1 MIIACCLFT
10 VILES
15 IMLFILKERKIDIF
29 AFMASLNAFTNLT
42 INSILIIL
50 SPDSNIDYYLWVAAL
65 EIAVL
70 IVEFLFIYLYT
81 RDKRKSTI
89 YSLCCNLFSYIIG
102 TFVILLMC
110 SWCIYF
116 FVPKACF
123 KNKHLQIFLIGCL
136 LVLGDDS

>member
-1 MIIACCLFT
+1 MIIACCLLT

-29 AFMASLNAFTNLT
+29 AFVASLNVFTNLT

-81 RDKRKSTI
+81 KDKRKSI
-89 YSLCCNLFSYIIG
+89 LYSLCCNMFSYIIG
-102 TFVILLMC
+102 SLILLL
-110 SWCIYF
+110 F
-116 FVPKACF
+116 
-123 KNKHLQIFLIGCL
+123 
-136 LVLGDDS
+136 

>member
-1 MIIACCLFT
+1 MIIACCLLT

-15 IMLFILKERKIDIF
+15 IMLFILKERKINIF
-29 AFMASLNAFTNLT
+29 AFVAFLNVFTNLT

-102 TFVILLMC
+102 TFVILLM
-110 SWCIYF
+110 F
-116 FVPKACF
+116 
-123 KNKHLQIFLIGCL
+123 
-136 LVLGDDS
+136 